1 MYELVGV
8 LTYIKLVDNIMIEFF
23 KHLIGLCGDHW
34 HPNVIT
40 LMAGSP
46 VVLATVHYVKC
57 KCGGWFKH
65 KENCE
70 NK

>member
-1 MYELVGV
+1 
-8 LTYIKLVDNIMIEFF
+8 MIEFF

-46 VVLATVHYVKC
+46 VVLTTVHYIKC
-57 KCGGWFKH
+57 KCGGWFQH
-65 KENCE
+65 KKDCSNP
-70 NK
+70 KK